1 MCHLYELSTG
11 VTVTQMDQKM
21 DGPKNTPMNWL
32 SHLSQNLSCL
42 KRASSI
48 VPAVLDCKLAIKT
61 SIFPLK
67 QNIEMHNCAHTDTH
81 SSRFLFVKLG
91 TKLSVFIVEFSC
103 DQKKKI
109 EDDCNTSDWN
119 SDWSN
124 FQFVKAGDAINA
136 AGTATGSPSPW
147 IFSVFRRG
155 HASIHL
161 AVSVC
166 PYVCHI
172 FEFWVVFCIT
182 APAQPSTTVFPC
194 IQPCRPFFFLHLI
207 DKTVE

>member
-11 VTVTQMDQKM
+11 VTVTQMDQRM

-61 SIFPLK
+61 SILHLNKTLK
-67 QNIEMHNCAHTDTH
+67 CTTVRTQTLI
-81 SSRFLFVKLG
+81 K
-91 TKLSVFIVEFSC
+91 VFICKTYDKIISIYCWIFMWSE
-103 DQKKKI
+103 KKI

-124 FQFVKAGDAINA
+124 SQFVKAGDSINA
-136 AGTATGSPSPW
+136 AGTATWSPSPW

-182 APAQPSTTVFPC
+182 APAQPSTTVFPR